1 MSRGTRL
8 GAVVGV
14 GLVIGLGVG
23 RAVWMPP
30 PTTTTPT
37 ASPSAAPAY
46 PLRIEQIMAT
56 PITVEAPADRIEE
69 AARIVFEIFR
79 RVDTEMSEWK
89 DSSPLSAVN
98 RNAGLAPTPVPDELR
113 RVIARAIEIGDLTD
127 GAFDPTWAAMWGLWD
142 FNAQQPRVPA
152 DAEIAAR
159 LALIDYTAVQVDDDA
174 GTVALPRAGMFIGLG
189 GIAKG
194 YALDRA
200 AAALREAG
208 INSFLLSAG
217 GQIVVG
223 DPRVDGPPPGGAARP
238 WRVGIRDPRGP
249 GDDSFATLD
258 LTNSGIS
265 TTGDYERSFM
275 LDGVRYH
282 HVLDPRTG
290 RPSHGV
296 RAVSVVSPDATLADA
311 LSTALMILG
320 VERGMEL
327 VESLEGVEA
336 VFIDDLGAV
345 HVSGGLAGALTI
357 VHEPRPGE

>member
-30 PTTTTPT
+30 TTPT
-37 ASPSAAPAY
+37 TPPSSTPDYA
-46 PLRIEQIMAT
+46 LRVEQIMAT
-56 PITVEAPADRIEE
+56 PITVEAPADRIDE
-69 AARIVFEIFR
+69 AARIVFDIFR
-79 RVDTEMSEWK
+79 RVDAEMSEWK
-89 DSSPLSAVN
+89 DTSPLSAVN
-98 RNAGLAPTPVPDELR
+98 RNAGLAPTPVPEELR

-127 GAFDPTWAAMWGLWD
+127 GAFDPTWAAMWGLWV
-142 FNAQQPRVPA
+142 FNAQPPRVPT
-152 DAEIAAR
+152 DAEITAR
-159 LALIDYTAVQVDDDA
+159 LSLIDYTAVRVDDEA
-174 GTVALPRAGMFIGLG
+174 GTVALPRPGMLIGLG

-194 YALDRA
+194 YALDQA
-200 AAALREAG
+200 AAALRGGG

-223 DPRVDGPPPGGAARP
+223 DARADGPPPGGAARP

-265 TTGDYERSFM
+265 TTGDYERSFI

-311 LSTALMILG
+311 LSTALMVLG

-327 VESLEGVEA
+327 VESLDGVEA

-345 HVSGGLAGALTI
+345 HVSAGLAGALTI